1 MALTI
6 NTNVASLNAQRNL
19 GQTQNLLNQSLQR
32 LSSGLRINSAKD
44 DAAGLAIS
52 DRMNAQIRGLNQAVR
67 NSNDGISLAQTAEGA
82 LQESTTILQRIR
94 ELAVQSANDTNSA
107 SDREAIQKEVA
118 QLQSELNRIADQ
130 TTFNG
135 KNLLDG
141 TFSSQKFHV
150 GSQAD
155 ESISVSIGSAR
166 ATAMGA
172 QQINGTATQDH
183 VGAALAPKTTATTT
197 TNGVLADPNF
207 SIAGEIGQATVPV
220 AADNS
225 AAEIASAINGVSDK
239 TGVSATANNSVDI
252 TNVATGTI
260 TFTLSSEQS
269 KSVIGTAAS
278 ISAVITDTNDL
289 TSLRDAI
296 NAETAKTG
304 ITAELSASGDTITLS
319 NSDGSDIV
327 VEGASNNDGADTA
340 TVMKVEG
347 VILEDEDLTDS
358 GSQTDSI
365 IVGGKIALSSSSNFT
380 VSATNTDIM
389 AATSTGSTLNSVAQI
404 DVSTQSGAN
413 AAFNVVDE
421 ALGFIAGVRGDLGA
435 IQNRFQSTIANL
447 QSVSEN
453 VSAARSG
460 ILDADFAAETAA
472 LTKAQIMQQAGVA
485 MLAQANQ
492 LPQTVLSLL
501 QG

>member
-19 GQTQNLLNQSLQR
+19 AQTQNLLNQSLQR

-67 NSNDGISLAQTAEGA
+67 NANDGISLAQTAEGA

-155 ESISVSIGSAR
+155 ESISVSIGSAK

-172 QQINGTATQDH
+172 QQINGNATKDH
-183 VGAALAPKTTATTT
+183 VGTDPLVAVTTATTT
-197 TNGVLADPNF
+197 SNGVQADTI
-207 SIAGEIGQATVPV
+207 SIAGEIGQDSVSI
-220 AADNS
+220 AAGDS

-269 KSVIGTAAS
+269 GSVIGTAES

-304 ITAELSASGDTITLS
+304 ITAELSASGNTITLS

-327 VEGASNNDGADTA
+327 VEGADNGNNTADAVMSVGGKILADDGLTA
-340 TVMKVEG
+340 G
-347 VILEDEDLTDS
+347 S
-358 GSQTDSI
+358 GNDSI

-380 VSATNTDIM
+380 VSTSNTDIM
-389 AATSTGSTLNSVAQI
+389 ATTSTGSTLNSVAKI

-472 LTKAQIMQQAGVA
+472 LTRAQIMQQAGVA